1 MKKRMLCLF
10 LILVL
15 SMALCTSA
23 YAVETWTIMDTEDPV
38 TGEWRTTQIQI
49 KNSQG
54 QWEWVDVYDG
64 QGAPVWVETCN
75 DQGELE
81 WVPAG
86 EAPDDGALQQRL
98 KEKKAGLEQRF
109 GVKIRGVE
117 ESRTPAVGLFWL
129 YNLEKA
135 MAVIPAP
142 LHQSV
147 LGKAGGPGQDPD
159 HQSEPGRS
167 QQHGDGQLHSQDQHH
182 FPALHRRGHLCP

>member
-10 LILVL
+10 LIL

-23 YAVETWTIMDTEDPV
+23 YAVETRGIMDTEDPV
-38 TGEWRTTQIQI
+38 TGAWRTTQIQI

-86 EAPDDGALQQRL
+86 EAPGDGALQQRL

-117 ESRTPAVGLFWL
+117 ESRTPAVGPSGCIIW
-129 YNLEKA
+129 KR
-135 MAVIPAP
+135 PWP
-142 LHQSV
+142 SSRRPCTRRCW
-147 LGKAGGPGQDPD
+147 GSWRPRAGP
-159 HQSEPGRS
+159 
-167 QQHGDGQLHSQDQHH
+167 
-182 FPALHRRGHLCP
+182 